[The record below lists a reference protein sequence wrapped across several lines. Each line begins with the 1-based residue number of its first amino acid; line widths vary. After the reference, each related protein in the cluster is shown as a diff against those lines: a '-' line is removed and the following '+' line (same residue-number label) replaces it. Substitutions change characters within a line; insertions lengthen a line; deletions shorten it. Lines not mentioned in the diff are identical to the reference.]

1 MALIKCPGCGN
12 MISDKAIKCPKCGM
26 PVTKYEEKPQHNH
39 IANEAPVFSEREG
52 SSNKWL
58 YGIIALLLA
67 AIAGCG
73 YWWYSQNHSV
83 EHLLASSETDSHQ
96 NEGTEGGAIND
107 SGEISAK
114 QVFQANGVSFT
125 MIGVQGGT
133 FRMGCSKREDS
144 NADSDESPTHS
155 VTLDSYYIGE
165 TEVTQELWEAVM
177 DYNPSEFQYDNQLP
191 VEFVSWEDCKEF
203 IRRLNNITQKE
214 FRFPSEAEW
223 EYAARGGHRA
233 ISATYAGSNSI
244 SAVGWYKGNSNG
256 ITHPV
261 KSKSPNTLGIYDMSG
276 NLWEWCQD
284 WQGPYSS
291 SAANNPTGPDYGSS
305 KILRGGAWN
314 GGPKNCRLSNRDGRT
329 TDYASN
335 RLGLRLALTE

>member
-12 MISDKAIKCPKCGM
+12 MISEKAIKCPKCGM
-26 PVTKYEEKPQHNH
+26 PVTKYEVKPQHNH
-39 IANEAPVFSEREG
+39 IANEAPVFSERGG
-52 SSNKWL
+52 SSNMWL
-58 YGIIALLLA
+58 YGIIALLLV

-73 YWWYSQNHSV
+73 YWWYSQNNSV

-96 NEGTEGGAIND
+96 NEGSEGGAIND

-144 NADSDESPTHS
+144 NADSNESPTHP

-191 VEFVSWEDCKEF
+191 VEFVSWDDCKEF

-214 FRFPSEAEW
+214 FRFPELTDEELAALQVDPEMKDYDECCGFAGEFALKNHKLSVDISKKKAMNIIKTGADIVVTTCPSCVMGLKQGLFGLKNTPKVLSLSEF
-223 EYAARGGHRA
+223 
-233 ISATYAGSNSI
+233 
-244 SAVGWYKGNSNG
+244 
-256 ITHPV
+256 
-261 KSKSPNTLGIYDMSG
+261 LL
-276 NLWEWCQD
+276 NLKVIE
-284 WQGPYSS
+284 
-291 SAANNPTGPDYGSS
+291 
-305 KILRGGAWN
+305 
-314 GGPKNCRLSNRDGRT
+314 
-329 TDYASN
+329 
-335 RLGLRLALTE
+335 